1 MSPPHLYTVHSAE
14 FGVLFHLYRT
24 DPVVRL
30 DRCRA
35 RVHIGSLSCSTGTE
49 WLRLPYLNAATT
61 KQKRYVLCTLSVGA
75 LSTYGFLAA
84 ADVGESDTSN
94 GCSYHKVWL
103 SLSPYR
109 PGGYT

>member
-1 MSPPHLYTVHSAE
+1 MHSAE

-24 DPVVRL
+24 DPVVIRL